1 MPNAFLRLPIKF
13 QNICKIYPP
22 CVNDVLTIDNYTY
35 YHNLFTISQE
45 DIEDMLV
52 EQNKI
57 SDREKIPTPFKF
69 LLSQAYNNPQSYKM
83 IREAFN
89 FFCHTPITI
98 LFDKEEIWMCD
109 LEKELQ
115 YCAEEDEDEE
125 AIINRV
131 MKIPK
136 LNSENYFDFQNC
148 IRQSLGEQVVEKPN
162 PNEHPKIRAM
172 KAKARYRDRVK
183 AKQGNGITLKT
194 SLTALCCM
202 GIGITPL
209 NIGELSL
216 SAISDIM
223 KMRQE
228 KEKYEID
235 IKSLLAGANSK
246 KIKPKYW
253 IHN

>member
-1 MPNAFLRLPIKF
+1 
-13 QNICKIYPP
+13 
-22 CVNDVLTIDNYTY
+22 
-35 YHNLFTISQE
+35 
-45 DIEDMLV
+45 MLV
-52 EQNKI
+52 EQNKMT
-57 SDREKIPTPFKF
+57 DREKIPTPFKF
-69 LLSQAYNNPQSYKM
+69 LLSQAYNNPQSYEL
-83 IREAFN
+83 IREAFQ
-89 FFCHTPITI
+89 FFCHVPITI
-98 LFDKEEIWMCD
+98 LFDRKEIWLCD

-115 YCAEEDEDEE
+115 ENNNETQEET
-125 AIINRV
+125 INRV
-131 MKIPK
+131 LKIPK
-136 LNSENYFDFQNC
+136 ITEENYLDFQNC
-148 IRQSLGEQVVEKPN
+148 IRLSLGEAILEPPN

-172 KAKARYRDRVK
+172 KAKARYRDRIK
-183 AKQGNGITLKT
+183 AKQGGGISLKT

-209 NIGELSL
+209 NVGELSL

-223 KMRQE
+223 KMHQE

>member
-22 CVNDVLTIDNYTY
+22 SVNDVLTIDNYNY
-35 YHNLFTISQE
+35 FHNLFTISQE

-52 EQNKI
+52 EQNKMT
-57 SDREKIPTPFKF
+57 DREKIPTPFKF
-69 LLSQAYNNPQSYKM
+69 LLSQAYNNPQSYGL
-83 IREAFN
+83 IREAFQ
-89 FFCHTPITI
+89 FFCHVPITI
-98 LFDKEEIWMCD
+98 LFDRKEIWLCD

-115 YCAEEDEDEE
+115 ENNNETQEET
-125 AIINRV
+125 INRV
-131 MKIPK
+131 LKIPK
-136 LNSENYFDFQNC
+136 ITEENYLDFQNC
-148 IRQSLGEQVVEKPN
+148 IRLSLGESKVEPPD
-162 PNEHPKIRAM
+162 PNEHPKVRAM
-172 KAKARYRDRVK
+172 KAKARYRDRIK
-183 AKQGNGITLKT
+183 AKQGGGISLKT

-209 NIGELSL
+209 NVGELSL

-223 KMRQE
+223 KMCQE

>member
-1 MPNAFLRLPIKF
+1 MSNAFLRLPIKF
-13 QNICKIYPP
+13 QNICKVYPP
-22 CVNDVLTIDNYTY
+22 CVNDVLTIDNYNY
-35 YHNLFTISQE
+35 FHNLFTISQE

-69 LLSQAYNNPQSYKM
+69 LLSQAYNNPQSYEL
-83 IREAFN
+83 IREAFQ
-89 FFCHTPITI
+89 FFCHIPITI
-98 LFDKEEIWMCD
+98 LFDREEIWLCD

-115 YCAEEDEDEE
+115 ENNNETEEE
-125 AIINRV
+125 IINRV

-136 LNSENYFDFQNC
+136 ITEENYLEFQNC
-148 IRQSLGEQVVEKPN
+148 IRLSLGESKVDPPN

-172 KAKARYRDRVK
+172 KAKARYRDRIK
-183 AKQGNGITLKT
+183 AKQGGGISLKT

-209 NIGELSL
+209 NVGELSL

-223 KMRQE
+223 KMCQE